1 LQRKLLLLLLCGTV
15 MLTACSSFAAS
26 QADQATNTD
35 VLRVIDAKLL
45 SGTGIDT
52 WPIFG
57 YNARH
62 TSFEGQGFASRVRGN
77 LLWSKKIGPIFS
89 SSAVGLGMLFI
100 ASTDGNL
107 YALKENTGVLVW
119 HIPLGDY
126 LTDAT
131 PALEGR
137 VIFVSAHSSALEA
150 LNAYTGQVYWTFE
163 THEKIQAPPIVVG
176 NRVLLASR
184 TTLWTLEATN
194 GQLLWKFHR
203 GVSAWPSSGSPTL
216 LGDTVY
222 IGLGTGTRVWALNLV
237 DGHIRWSFDTNDRI
251 TSTALAETDTI
262 YVATWHGTIFAL
274 NRANGRLRWS
284 YALNTARSQSVVDG
298 VGGSMALG
306 DGRLY
311 VGDYRGSVLCIDAI
325 KGHLLWRYA
334 TGAQVLA
341 TPIVAAGFVYVGSG
355 DGNFYA
361 LNTQSGR
368 PAWRYATGE
377 VRSSAAL
384 AYDHIYVGSL
394 DGMMYA
400 FA

>member
-1 LQRKLLLLLLCGTV
+1 MQRKLLLLLLCGTI
-15 MLTACSSFAAS
+15 MLAACGTYSAS
-26 QADQATNTD
+26 QANQTNTNAR
-35 VLRVIDAKLL
+35 RVIDAKLL
-45 SGTGIDT
+45 RAAGIDT

-57 YNARH
+57 YNVGH
-62 TSFEGQGFASRVRGN
+62 TSFEGQGIAQTVRGN

-89 SSAVGLGMLFI
+89 SATVGLGMLFI
-100 ASTDGNL
+100 ASADGNL
-107 YALKENTGVLVW
+107 YALKENTGALVW
-119 HIPLGDY
+119 HVSLGDY

-137 VIFVSAHSSALEA
+137 VIFVSVHSSAVEA
-150 LNAYTGQVYWTFE
+150 LNAYNGQVYWTFE
-163 THEKIQAPPIVVG
+163 THEKIQAPPIVAG
-176 NRVLLASR
+176 DRVLLASR
-184 TTLWTLEATN
+184 TTLWALEATN
-194 GQLLWKFHR
+194 GQSVWTFQR

-222 IGLGTGTRVWALNLV
+222 IGLGTGTQFWALNLA

-251 TSTALAETDTI
+251 TSAALAEADTV

-311 VGDYRGSVLCIDAI
+311 VGDYRGSILCIDAM
-325 KGHLLWRYA
+325 KGHLVWRYA

-361 LNTQSGR
+361 LNTHNGR

-377 VRSSAAL
+377 VRSSAAM
-384 AYDHIYVGSL
+384 AYGHIYVGSL
-394 DGMMYA
+394 GGMMYA